1 MIMYHGMEFQTCEKV
16 YEPAEDTFL
25 LADNLIVK
33 QSDKVLEIGTG
44 TGIIA
49 IIASKKAENVT
60 AIDIN
65 KYAVECAQKN
75 AKINQTHIDVRL
87 GDLFGPVKDEKFDLI
102 LFNTPYLPTDED
114 EIVNDELD
122 AAWDGGKDGR
132 SVIDRF
138 IKDLSAHINPRGH
151 VQLVQSSLSNVEETI
166 GKLMEMNFEVT
177 VTASERFFF
186 EEVVVLTGVLSKLSQ

>member
-1 MIMYHGMEFQTCEKV
+1 MIRYHGMEFQTCEKV

-25 LADNLIVK
+25 LADNLMVK

-44 TGIIA
+44 TGIIS
-49 IIASKKAENVT
+49 IIASKKTENVT

-75 AKINQTHIDVRL
+75 AKINQTPIDVRL
-87 GDLFGPVKDEKFDLI
+87 GDLFGPVEDEKFDLI

-114 EIVNDELD
+114 EMVNDELE

-138 IKDLSAHINPRGH
+138 IKDLSTHLNPRGH

>member
-1 MIMYHGMEFQTCEKV
+1 MIRYHGMEFQTCEKV

-44 TGIIA
+44 TGIIS
-49 IIASKKAENVT
+49 IIASKKTENVI

-75 AKINQTHIDVRL
+75 AKINQTSIDVRL
-87 GDLFGPVKDEKFDLI
+87 GDLFGPVEDEKFDLI

-114 EIVNDELD
+114 EMVNDELE

-132 SVIDRF
+132 SIIDRF
-138 IKDLSAHINPRGH
+138 IKDLSVHLNPRGH

>member
-1 MIMYHGMEFQTCEKV
+1 MEFQTCEKV

-25 LADNLIVK
+25 LADNLMVK

-44 TGIIA
+44 TGIIS
-49 IIASKKAENVT
+49 IIASKKTENVT

-75 AKINQTHIDVRL
+75 AKINQTPIDVRL
-87 GDLFGPVKDEKFDLI
+87 GDLFGPVEDEKFDLI

-114 EIVNDELD
+114 EMVNDELE

-132 SVIDRF
+132 RIIDRF
-138 IKDLSAHINPRGH
+138 IKDLSTHLNPRGH

>member
-1 MIMYHGMEFQTCEKV
+1 MEFQTCEKV

-25 LADNLIVK
+25 LADNLMVK

-44 TGIIA
+44 TGIIS
-49 IIASKKAENVT
+49 IIASKKTENVT

-75 AKINQTHIDVRL
+75 AKINQTPIDVRL
-87 GDLFGPVKDEKFDLI
+87 GDLFGPVEGEKFDLI

-114 EIVNDELD
+114 EMVNDELE

-138 IKDLSAHINPRGH
+138 IKDLSTHLNPRGH

>member
-1 MIMYHGMEFQTCEKV
+1 MYHGMEFQTCEKV

-65 KYAVECAQKN
+65 KYAVECTQKN

-166 GKLMEMNFEVT
+166 GKLMEINFEVT

>member
-1 MIMYHGMEFQTCEKV
+1 M
-16 YEPAEDTFL
+16 
-25 LADNLIVK
+25 
-33 QSDKVLEIGTG
+33 
-44 TGIIA
+44 
-49 IIASKKAENVT
+49 
-60 AIDIN
+60 
-65 KYAVECAQKN
+65 
-75 AKINQTHIDVRL
+75 
-87 GDLFGPVKDEKFDLI
+87 GDLFGPVEDEKFDLI

-114 EIVNDELD
+114 EMVNDELE

-138 IKDLSAHINPRGH
+138 IKDLSTHLNPRGH

-186 EEVVVLTGVLSKLSQ
+186 EEVVVLTGVLSKLSQWVLTMWITWGCLINQNMEKNKNK

>member
-65 KYAVECAQKN
+65 KYAVECTQKN

-166 GKLMEMNFEVT
+166 GKLMEINFEVT